1 MKTKFSIIFMWL
13 FTILFISCDKLDLYP
28 EDSLSPTTYFKNEN
42 ELQLYSN
49 QFYYNIL
56 PTAAD
61 IYKDNADVLIVSPLD
76 DEVTGQRI
84 IPSTGGGWNWEALR
98 SLNFL
103 LENSHNCEDQ
113 DVRNKYDA
121 ITRFFRA
128 YFYFKK
134 VQRFGDVPWYDK
146 VLDSSDA
153 ELLYKPRDSRE
164 FVMQKIIEDLDFAIT
179 TLSKEKELY
188 RVSKWAAL
196 ALKSRVCLFEGT
208 FRKYHG
214 IADYEKYLDACITA
228 SDDFMKNYDD
238 PFESYY
244 NILEKYVSLINT
256 MPDDPNSVMGTSA
269 NIIPQTLY
277 LKHEL
282 LAKFR
287 LFKWMYQ
294 NKYIDCKSFEEL
306 DIPPKLVNIQK
317 DYVAMTR
324 HIHSIDY
331 IWDNMIFQHLIND
344 IQYFASLHLI
354 SDETKE
360 EIKNELFLLADELE
374 ELAIN
379 GKTAD
384 GNRVRIYVSNINFEA
399 TYSYVDTN
407 NLQMSLI
414 RIYSINSITTMDN
427 EIFCTLKE
435 WIQSLKKFSTLIS
448 ESGEMQRIQ
457 FFKQQREII
466 DAL

>member
-1 MKTKFSIIFMWL
+1 MITNELNTGLIEAIKEKIPANSNLANVLID
-13 FTILFISCDKLDLYP
+13 ILFIGREAVYRRLRGEVPFTLTEAAIISRKLGVSLDKIVGI
-28 EDSLSPTTYFKNEN
+28 SF
-42 ELQLYSN
+42 
-49 QFYYNIL
+49 
-56 PTAAD
+56 
-61 IYKDNADVLIVSPLD
+61 KDNAVFDMNVV
-76 DEVTGQRI
+76 
-84 IPSTGGGWNWEALR
+84 
-98 SLNFL
+98 
-103 LENSHNCEDQ
+103 H
-113 DVRNKYDA
+113 
-121 ITRFFRA
+121 
-128 YFYFKK
+128 
-134 VQRFGDVPWYDK
+134 
-146 VLDSSDA
+146 
-153 ELLYKPRDSRE
+153 
-164 FVMQKIIEDLDFAIT
+164 
-179 TLSKEKELY
+179 
-188 RVSKWAAL
+188 
-196 ALKSRVCLFEGT
+196 
-208 FRKYHG
+208 H
-214 IADYEKYLDACITA
+214 
-228 SDDFMKNYDD
+228 DD
-238 PFESYY
+238 PFETYY
-244 NILEKYVSLINT
+244 EIINKYIGLLKN
-256 MPDDPNSVMGTSA
+256 MGDDVTSELA
-269 NIIPQTLY
+269 TSSNMLPQTLY
-277 LKHEL
+277 LKHDIL
-282 LAKFR
+282 SKFR

-344 IQYFASLHLI
+344 IQYFASIHLI

>member
-1 MKTKFSIIFMWL
+1 MF
-13 FTILFISCDKLDLYP
+13 
-28 EDSLSPTTYFKNEN
+28 
-42 ELQLYSN
+42 
-49 QFYYNIL
+49 NI
-56 PTAAD
+56 
-61 IYKDNADVLIVSPLD
+61 NIVD
-76 DEVTGQRI
+76 
-84 IPSTGGGWNWEALR
+84 
-98 SLNFL
+98 
-103 LENSHNCEDQ
+103 
-113 DVRNKYDA
+113 
-121 ITRFFRA
+121 
-128 YFYFKK
+128 
-134 VQRFGDVPWYDK
+134 
-146 VLDSSDA
+146 
-153 ELLYKPRDSRE
+153 
-164 FVMQKIIEDLDFAIT
+164 
-179 TLSKEKELY
+179 
-188 RVSKWAAL
+188 
-196 ALKSRVCLFEGT
+196 
-208 FRKYHG
+208 
-214 IADYEKYLDACITA
+214 
-228 SDDFMKNYDD
+228 YDD

-344 IQYFASLHLI
+344 IQYFASIHLI

-407 NLQMSLI
+407 NPA
-414 RIYSINSITTMDN
+414 N
-427 EIFCTLKE
+427 EPHTYLFH
-435 WIQSLKKFSTLIS
+435 QFHYHDGQRNFSVPWKNGFNLWKSSPLWIS

-457 FFKQQREII
+457 FLQATARII

>member
-1 MKTKFSIIFMWL
+1 MMTNNPNANLIEAMKEKLPLKGQLADMLMDTLYIGKEAVYRRL
-13 FTILFISCDKLDLYP
+13 RGEVPFTLQESALISRKLGI
-28 EDSLSPTTYFKNEN
+28 SL
-42 ELQLYSN
+42 
-49 QFYYNIL
+49 
-56 PTAAD
+56 D
-61 IYKDNADVLIVSPLD
+61 
-76 DEVTGQRI
+76 
-84 IPSTGGGWNWEALR
+84 
-98 SLNFL
+98 
-103 LENSHNCEDQ
+103 
-113 DVRNKYDA
+113 
-121 ITRFFRA
+121 
-128 YFYFKK
+128 
-134 VQRFGDVPWYDK
+134 
-146 VLDSSDA
+146 
-153 ELLYKPRDSRE
+153 
-164 FVMQKIIEDLDFAIT
+164 KIIG
-179 TLSKEKELY
+179 LSF
-188 RVSKWAAL
+188 
-196 ALKSRVCLFEGT
+196 KSNAMFNINIV
-208 FRKYHG
+208 
-214 IADYEKYLDACITA
+214 D
-228 SDDFMKNYDD
+228 YDD

-306 DIPPKLVNIQK
+306 DIPPKLVNIQ
-317 DYVAMTR
+317 
-324 HIHSIDY
+324 
-331 IWDNMIFQHLIND
+331 ND
-344 IQYFASLHLI
+344 IQYFASIHLI

-360 EIKNELFLLADELE
+360 EIKKELFLLADELE

-407 NLQMSLI
+407 NLQLSLI

>member
-1 MKTKFSIIFMWL
+1 M
-13 FTILFISCDKLDLYP
+13 
-28 EDSLSPTTYFKNEN
+28 
-42 ELQLYSN
+42 
-49 QFYYNIL
+49 
-56 PTAAD
+56 
-61 IYKDNADVLIVSPLD
+61 
-76 DEVTGQRI
+76 
-84 IPSTGGGWNWEALR
+84 
-98 SLNFL
+98 
-103 LENSHNCEDQ
+103 
-113 DVRNKYDA
+113 
-121 ITRFFRA
+121 RA
-128 YFYFKK
+128 YKTGSATYQYSFHSKYFYCLLKRRCLFVLFMVTNVTDLLKINNFRRGYFKK
-134 VQRFGDVPWYDK
+134 KEDLNSFNFRNNLPLTNVYNRK
-146 VLDSSDA
+146 VLFIRTIMMTNNPNANLIEAMKEKLPLKGQLADMLMDT
-153 ELLYKPRDSRE
+153 LYIGKEAVYRRLRGEVPFTLQESALISRKLGISLD
-164 FVMQKIIEDLDFAIT
+164 KIIG
-179 TLSKEKELY
+179 LSF
-188 RVSKWAAL
+188 
-196 ALKSRVCLFEGT
+196 KSNAMFNINIV
-208 FRKYHG
+208 
-214 IADYEKYLDACITA
+214 D
-228 SDDFMKNYDD
+228 YDD

-306 DIPPKLVNIQK
+306 DIPSKLVNIQK

-344 IQYFASLHLI
+344 IQYFASIHLI

-360 EIKNELFLLADELE
+360 EIKKELFLLADELE

-407 NLQMSLI
+407 NLQLSLI

>member
-1 MKTKFSIIFMWL
+1 MRAYKTGSATYQYSFHSKYFYCLLKRRCLFVLFMVTNVTDL
-13 FTILFISCDKLDLYP
+13 LKINNFRKDILKKADLNSFNFRNNLPLTNVYNRKVLFIRTIMMTNNPNANLIEAMKEKLPLKGQLADMLMDTLYIGKEAVYRRLRGEVP
-28 EDSLSPTTYFKNEN
+28 FTLQESALISRKLGISL
-42 ELQLYSN
+42 
-49 QFYYNIL
+49 
-56 PTAAD
+56 D
-61 IYKDNADVLIVSPLD
+61 
-76 DEVTGQRI
+76 
-84 IPSTGGGWNWEALR
+84 
-98 SLNFL
+98 
-103 LENSHNCEDQ
+103 
-113 DVRNKYDA
+113 
-121 ITRFFRA
+121 
-128 YFYFKK
+128 
-134 VQRFGDVPWYDK
+134 
-146 VLDSSDA
+146 
-153 ELLYKPRDSRE
+153 
-164 FVMQKIIEDLDFAIT
+164 KIIG
-179 TLSKEKELY
+179 LSF
-188 RVSKWAAL
+188 
-196 ALKSRVCLFEGT
+196 KSNAMFNINIV
-208 FRKYHG
+208 
-214 IADYEKYLDACITA
+214 D
-228 SDDFMKNYDD
+228 YDD

-344 IQYFASLHLI
+344 IQYFASIHLI

-435 WIQSLKKFSTLIS
+435 WIQPLKKFSTLIS

-466 DAL
+466 DALLILFSQIRTSKKSVPINESR

>member
-1 MKTKFSIIFMWL
+1 MPHHLKMMIIHQVNDIIFRTRKKIIQAYHVVT
-13 FTILFISCDKLDLYP
+13 FV
-28 EDSLSPTTYFKNEN
+28 
-42 ELQLYSN
+42 
-49 QFYYNIL
+49 
-56 PTAAD
+56 
-61 IYKDNADVLIVSPLD
+61 YK
-76 DEVTGQRI
+76 
-84 IPSTGGGWNWEALR
+84 PSTEM
-98 SLNFL
+98 
-103 LENSHNCEDQ
+103 
-113 DVRNKYDA
+113 
-121 ITRFFRA
+121 RA
-128 YFYFKK
+128 YKTGSATYQYSFHSKYFYCLLKRRCLFVLFMVTNVTDLLKINNFRRGYFKK
-134 VQRFGDVPWYDK
+134 KADLNSFNFRNNLPLTNVYNRK
-146 VLDSSDA
+146 VLFIRTIMMTNNPNANLIEAMKEKLPLKGQLADMLMDT
-153 ELLYKPRDSRE
+153 LYIGKEAVYRRLRGEVPFTLQESALISRKLGISLD
-164 FVMQKIIEDLDFAIT
+164 KIIG
-179 TLSKEKELY
+179 LSF
-188 RVSKWAAL
+188 
-196 ALKSRVCLFEGT
+196 KSNAMFNINIV
-208 FRKYHG
+208 
-214 IADYEKYLDACITA
+214 D
-228 SDDFMKNYDD
+228 YDD

-344 IQYFASLHLI
+344 IQYFASIHLI

-407 NLQMSLI
+407 NLQLSLI
-414 RIYSINSITTMDN
+414 RIYSINSINTMDN

>member
-1 MKTKFSIIFMWL
+1 MPHHLKMMIIHQVNDIIFRTRKKIIQAYHVVT
-13 FTILFISCDKLDLYP
+13 FV
-28 EDSLSPTTYFKNEN
+28 
-42 ELQLYSN
+42 
-49 QFYYNIL
+49 
-56 PTAAD
+56 
-61 IYKDNADVLIVSPLD
+61 YKPCT
-76 DEVTGQRI
+76 EM
-84 IPSTGGGWNWEALR
+84 
-98 SLNFL
+98 
-103 LENSHNCEDQ
+103 
-113 DVRNKYDA
+113 
-121 ITRFFRA
+121 RA
-128 YFYFKK
+128 YKTGSATYQYSFHSKYFYCLLKRRCLFVLFMVTNVTDLLKINNFRRGYFKK
-134 VQRFGDVPWYDK
+134 KEDLNRFNFRNNLPLTNVYNRK
-146 VLDSSDA
+146 VLFIRTIMMTNNPNANLIEAMKEKLPLKGQLADMLMDT
-153 ELLYKPRDSRE
+153 LYIGKEAVYRRLRGEVPFTLQESALISRKLGISLD
-164 FVMQKIIEDLDFAIT
+164 KIIG
-179 TLSKEKELY
+179 LSF
-188 RVSKWAAL
+188 
-196 ALKSRVCLFEGT
+196 KSNAMFNINIV
-208 FRKYHG
+208 
-214 IADYEKYLDACITA
+214 D
-228 SDDFMKNYDD
+228 YDD

-306 DIPPKLVNIQK
+306 DIPSKLVNIQK

-344 IQYFASLHLI
+344 IQYFASIHLI

-360 EIKNELFLLADELE
+360 EIKKELFLLVDELE

-399 TYSYVDTN
+399 TYSYVDIN
-407 NLQMSLI
+407 NLQLSLI

>member
-1 MKTKFSIIFMWL
+1 MNGVQTELNCKPNVKRCKRFVFPEYSPLLYHNTLKTKAIKL
-13 FTILFISCDKLDLYP
+13 FQADHIL
-28 EDSLSPTTYFKNEN
+28 
-42 ELQLYSN
+42 
-49 QFYYNIL
+49 
-56 PTAAD
+56 
-61 IYKDNADVLIVSPLD
+61 
-76 DEVTGQRI
+76 
-84 IPSTGGGWNWEALR
+84 
-98 SLNFL
+98 
-103 LENSHNCEDQ
+103 
-113 DVRNKYDA
+113 
-121 ITRFFRA
+121 TRFVF
-128 YFYFKK
+128 
-134 VQRFGDVPWYDK
+134 P
-146 VLDSSDA
+146 
-153 ELLYKPRDSRE
+153 P
-164 FVMQKIIEDLDFAIT
+164 
-179 TLSKEKELY
+179 LSNAMFNINI
-188 RVSKWAAL
+188 V
-196 ALKSRVCLFEGT
+196 
-208 FRKYHG
+208 
-214 IADYEKYLDACITA
+214 D
-228 SDDFMKNYDD
+228 YDD

-344 IQYFASLHLI
+344 IQYFASIHLI

-379 GKTAD
+379 GKIGRAH
-384 GNRVRIYVSNINFEA
+384 V
-399 TYSYVDTN
+399 
-407 NLQMSLI
+407 
-414 RIYSINSITTMDN
+414 
-427 EIFCTLKE
+427 
-435 WIQSLKKFSTLIS
+435 
-448 ESGEMQRIQ
+448 
-457 FFKQQREII
+457 
-466 DAL
+466 